1 MKSIVPY
8 EHELLLSFS
17 GLLNELNPVGLLVN
31 SVMQS
36 YRFEYC
42 RITALQGMTLIGRII
57 DSIIL

>member
-17 GLLNELNPVGLLVN
+17 GLLNELNPVLVN